1 MLSVYDCNTTNTR
14 DQILLFELC
23 LKKETSL
30 KKKKKQPNSSEAR
43 WKLFLLLLVSSLDV
57 KMTVSVCVSVS
68 EYARVVFLYV
78 CKLQELL
85 GPSAVQ
91 AC

>member
-1 MLSVYDCNTTNTR
+1 MLSVYDCKTTNTR

-30 KKKKKQPNSSEAR
+30 KKKKKPQPNSSEAR

-57 KMTVSVCVSVS
+57 KMTVSVSVS